1 MNRGPAFG
9 HALGPVPVVDTV
21 RFICIAMLS
30 SKVFTPSLSEPG
42 TWRLTKAEAFGPAP
56 GCDGGATFAW
66 VGGVLGFASST
77 PV

>member
-30 SKVFTPSLSEPG
+30 SKVFTLWLSEPG
-42 TWRLTKAEAFGPAP
+42 TWPLTNAEAFGPTP
-56 GCDGGATFAW
+56 DCDGGATFAW
-66 VGGVLGFASST
+66 VGSVLGFASST